1 MKALFAKRL
10 FVHVMSCIW
19 IVVVLNMAIMALSL
33 ATLFGV
39 DWWSRQPSAAQEM
52 TDPQTQKMLGD
63 LRLVM
68 SVIRPALL
76 PLAVL
81 MLATVLGAIVTMTM
95 SQDVFDTYNS
105 RTFSQASG
113 RIATEMGYDP
123 TMQRTGARLN
133 ETYGAQ
139 GAHGVHT
146 SHTDQTSYVN
156 AAPSGGA
163 ALGGTSP
170 QRGNGGQ

>member
-10 FVHVMSCIW
+10 FVRVMSCIW
-19 IVVVLNMAIMALSL
+19 IVTILSMAATALFL
-33 ATLFGV
+33 AVLFGM
-39 DWWSRQPSAAQEM
+39 DWLSRQPSVAQEM
-52 TDPQTQKMLGD
+52 ADPQTQKIMGD
-63 LRLVM
+63 LRFGM
-68 SVIRPALL
+68 AVIRPALL

-133 ETYGAQ
+133 ETYGS
-139 GAHGVHT
+139 HGVHT

-156 AAPSGGA
+156 AASAGGA
-163 ALGGTSP
+163 APGGMSP
-170 QRGNGGQ
+170 KRGNGGQ

>member
-10 FVHVMSCIW
+10 FVRVMSCIW
-19 IVVVLNMAIMALSL
+19 IVTILSMTATALFL
-33 ATLFGV
+33 AVLFGM
-39 DWWSRQPSAAQEM
+39 DWLSRQPGMAQEM
-52 TDPQTQKMLGD
+52 ADPQTQKIMGE
-63 LRLVM
+63 LRFGM
-68 SVIRPALL
+68 AVIRPALL

-113 RIATEMGYDP
+113 RIATDMGYDP

-133 ETYGAQ
+133 ETYGSH
-139 GAHGVHT
+139 GVHGVHT
-146 SHTDQTSYVN
+146 SHTGQTSYVN
-156 AAPSGGA
+156 ASAGGA
-163 ALGGTSP
+163 APGGTSP

>member
-10 FVHVMSCIW
+10 FVRVMSCIW
-19 IVVVLNMAIMALSL
+19 IVTILSMTATALFL
-33 ATLFGV
+33 AVLFGM
-39 DWWSRQPSAAQEM
+39 DWWSRQPGMAQEM

-133 ETYGAQ
+133 ETYGS
-139 GAHGVHT
+139 HGVHT

-156 AAPSGGA
+156 AASSGGA
-163 ALGGTSP
+163 APGGTSP
-170 QRGNGGQ
+170 QHGNGGQ